1 MKEKGIATAV
11 IVASLVAAGI
21 GAYFLMKPRVVEQ
34 ALRESGAYSETEKL
48 KAGVS

>member
-1 MKEKGIATAV
+1 MSKTIMATV
-11 IVASLVAAGI
+11 IVVILVVAGV